1 MAWYRKAADKGN
13 ALAQLALGWMYGNGR
28 GVAQDLSQ
36 AAAWYY
42 KAAQQG
48 NGVAQCNLG
57 LMFENGRGVAQDV
70 NGAVAWYRKAAAG
83 GNRRAAEALRRLNVQ
98 P

>member
-1 MAWYRKAADKGN
+1 MG
-13 ALAQLALGWMYGNGR
+13 QIHLGAMYECGR

-48 NGVAQCNLG
+48 NDFAQCNLG
-57 LMFENGRGVAQDV
+57 FMFENGRGVAQDV

-83 GNRRAAEALRRLNVQ
+83 GNQDAAKALRRLNVQ

>member
-1 MAWYRKAADKGN
+1 MYRDGH
-13 ALAQLALGWMYGNGR
+13 
-28 GVAQDLSQ
+28 GVAQDDGQ
-36 AAAWYY
+36 AVAWHY
-42 KAAQQG
+42 KAAEQG
-48 NGVAQCNLG
+48 DNTAQYNLG

-83 GNRRAAEALRRLNVQ
+83 GNQRAAEALQRLNVA

>member
-1 MAWYRKAADKGN
+1 M
-13 ALAQLALGWMYGNGR
+13 
-28 GVAQDLSQ
+28 SQ

-48 NGVAQCNLG
+48 YDTAQCNLG

-83 GNRRAAEALRRLNVQ
+83 GNQRAAESLRRLNVA

>member
-1 MAWYRKAADKGN
+1 ME
-13 ALAQLALGWMYGNGR
+13 
-28 GVAQDLSQ
+28 QDDTE

-48 NGVAQCNLG
+48 YDTAQCNLG
-57 LMFENGRGVAQDV
+57 FMFERRGVAQVV
-70 NGAVAWYRKAAAG
+70 NGAVAWYRTAAAG
-83 GNRRAAEALRRLNVQ
+83 GNQRAAESLRRLNAQ

>member
-1 MAWYRKAADKGN
+1 M
-13 ALAQLALGWMYGNGR
+13 LGFMYEYGR

-83 GNRRAAEALRRLNVQ
+83 GNQRAAEALRRLNVQ